1 MARRARGRGGSFLR
15 ILLNAASLLIVLVI
29 LLVIV
34 GVVVVA
40 AAPDLVAP
48 VAQSLGLA
56 RAEPGTQ
63 TVPTPTSVAMAL
75 VPTATETQVSQQSLR
90 PTWTPALGVGGG
102 GEPTATNTR
111 RATPVPSITP
121 TFPPATNT
129 PTPTGTPTPTET
141 PGPPPTA
148 TNTRSPYLFT
158 KTDTSP
164 RYLQNFANNAGCNW
178 LGIAGEVL
186 NYNGNPVPPGQYRVH
201 VWGSGIDER
210 VPVGGAPAYS
220 SSGYEQFVFNA
231 PVIRDYNLQLETTNG
246 SAVSQIYPVQTRASC
261 NQNLLQFDFVQNHE

>member
-1 MARRARGRGGSFLR
+1 MARRGRGSSFLG
-15 ILLNAASLLIVLVI
+15 ILFNAASLLIVLLI
-29 LLVIV
+29 LLVIA
-34 GVVVVA
+34 GVVAVA

-48 VAQSLGLA
+48 LAESLGLDLA
-56 RAEPGTQ
+56 QDEPETQ
-63 TVPTPTSVAMAL
+63 AVPTSTTVAMAL
-75 VPTATETQVSQQSLR
+75 VPTATETQVSQSLR

-111 RATPVPSITP
+111 RATLEPSITP

-148 TNTRSPYLFT
+148 TNTRSPFPFT
-158 KTDTSP
+158 KSDTSP
-164 RYLQNFANNAGCNW
+164 MYLQNFANNAGCNW

-186 NYNGNPVPPGQYRVH
+186 DLNRNPVASGQYRVH

-210 VPVGGAPAYS
+210 VPVGGAPAYGP
-220 SSGYEQFVFNA
+220 SGYEQFVFNA
-231 PVIRDYNLQLETTNG
+231 PVIRDYNIQLETTNG
-246 SAVSQIYPVQTRASC
+246 SAVSQVYAVQTRASC
-261 NQNLLQFDFVQNHE
+261 NQNLLQFNFVQNHE